1 LTLNVAGSFGIPADA
16 SAVVLNVTVVK
27 PSAAGYL
34 TVYPT
39 AATQPTASNLN
50 FTAGEVVP
58 NLVEVGAGSSGQVS
72 IYSSSRSDVV
82 VDVEGYVDSTASGG
96 TGAGLYN
103 ALSPARICD
112 TRSGNPSGLTGG
124 AAQCTNGT
132 AGERLGA
139 GGTLSVQVTGNDTI
153 PAGATAAVLNVT
165 SVNPSAGG
173 FLTAYPQGGSQ
184 PGSSNVNYTA
194 GQTSANRVIVPL
206 SSSGKVS
213 IYSSAASDVVV
224 DVSGYYSGAGGT
236 GAQFTAEPAPVRICD
251 SRSGNPSNL
260 TGSAAQCTAKTI
272 GSGQNLTLNVS
283 GLAGVPSNATAVVV
297 NLTGVAPTASTFLT
311 VFPSTPIPF
320 VSDLN
325 PVAGEVRAN
334 LAVATLSPTGT
345 ISLYNHTGS
354 VNVVVDVLGW
364 YS

>member
-1 LTLNVAGSFGIPADA
+1 MLVANRVLGRRRQRHGWRRRPPRPHNRSRVHRPGPYSPFSPTRICDTRPGNPSGLSGPGAQCDGIFNSGSTISAGGTLTLNVAGSFGIPADA

-165 SVNPSAGG
+165 SVNPCGRRLPHCLSPRRQPTWVIECQ
-173 FLTAYPQGGSQ
+173 LHRRPDECQ
-184 PGSSNVNYTA
+184 PGH
-194 GQTSANRVIVPL
+194 R
-206 SSSGKVS
+206 
-213 IYSSAASDVVV
+213 
-224 DVSGYYSGAGGT
+224 
-236 GAQFTAEPAPVRICD
+236 APVIEW
-251 SRSGNPSNL
+251 
-260 TGSAAQCTAKTI
+260 Q
-272 GSGQNLTLNVS
+272 
-283 GLAGVPSNATAVVV
+283 GLHLFLGCLRRGGRRFGLLLGGRGHRGPVHRRAGPGAH
-297 NLTGVAPTASTFLT
+297 L
-311 VFPSTPIPF
+311 
-320 VSDLN
+320 
-325 PVAGEVRAN
+325 
-334 LAVATLSPTGT
+334 
-345 ISLYNHTGS
+345 
-354 VNVVVDVLGW
+354 
-364 YS
+364 